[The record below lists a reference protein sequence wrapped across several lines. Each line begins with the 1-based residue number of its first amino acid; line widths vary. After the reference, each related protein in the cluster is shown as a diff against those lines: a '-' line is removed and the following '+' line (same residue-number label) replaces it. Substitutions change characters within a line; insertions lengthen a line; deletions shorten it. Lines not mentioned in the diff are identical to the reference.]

1 MDILVTVDGLKKSF
15 GVHDIFQ
22 NVSFTVRQGEKVGL
36 VGVNGSGKTTLLR
49 CLLDPDFADGGSVKF
64 AGDLRL
70 GYVEQGFDDFRE
82 ETVWQFMQHACPD
95 ILNLREKM
103 RQLEEA
109 SGRAQGEELQGILDQ
124 YARTESRYAHLDGYH
139 YENNIKRV
147 LIGLGY
153 PEETW
158 QWRADKLSGGQK
170 TRLQL
175 AAALVNSPDLLIL
188 DEVLGLDEPT
198 NHLDIVMSEWLENY
212 LREFRGGVLVI
223 SHDRAFLDNVVEEI
237 LEMEGGTLHRFKGNY
252 SRYLEQKEIQV
263 LTQTRAYEAQQEYIA
278 RQEAYI
284 RRFKAGIKSKMA
296 RGRQS
301 QLDRL
306 ERIDA
311 PVQEEEFQLRLP
323 HAAEC
328 AEKVII
334 LEHLD
339 VGYPQHLLLQ
349 DVDLTLRR
357 GEKVAIIGPNGCGK
371 STLLKTILQELPP
384 LKGEARIGNR
394 VKIGYFSQSYE
405 RLDENQTI
413 MENFLTEYGLTDEQ
427 TRRLLGSMMFHG
439 EDVFKVIGTLSGGQ
453 KARLVLLKLVLD
465 GANCLLLDEPTNHL
479 DIAAKEAVEAA
490 LETFDGTVLLVSHD
504 RYLVNEVAGR
514 IWAVEDG
521 HVTDYKGNYD
531 FYLEERDK
539 NRSQE
544 AAPEILRKEKEPA
557 TKATP
562 AAAAPQTAQPEK
574 KMEKKPEKKPYS
586 PAEAQK
592 LLPQVEL
599 KIREYEALQKVLS
612 DKIADPANQQ
622 DLETSTKLAE
632 EYAEQSK
639 ILDGLMDKW
648 EKLMESLE

>member
-22 NVSFTVRQGEKVGL
+22 NVSFTIRQGEKVGL

-49 CLLDPDFADGGSVKF
+49 CLLDPEFADGGSVKF

-82 ETVWQFMQHACPD
+82 ETIWQFMQHACPD

-139 YENNIKRV
+139 YESNIKRV

-175 AAALVNSPDLLIL
+175 AAALVNSPDLLI
-188 DEVLGLDEPT
+188 LDEPT

-311 PVQEEEFQLRLP
+311 PIQEEEFQLRLP

-328 AEKVII
+328 AEKVIM

-531 FYLEERDK
+531 FYLEER
-539 NRSQE
+539 N
-544 AAPEILRKEKEPA
+544 KERDQ
-557 TKATP
+557 
-562 AAAAPQTAQPEK
+562 AAAALAAPAASRKEEKKVPKGETEPISAQPATAVPK
-574 KMEKKPEKKPYS
+574 TEKKPYS

-612 DKIADPANQQ
+612 AKIADPANQQ

>member
-22 NVSFTVRQGEKVGL
+22 NVSFTVRQGEKVGP

-175 AAALVNSPDLLIL
+175 AAALVNSPDLLI
-188 DEVLGLDEPT
+188 LDEPT

-544 AAPEILRKEKEPA
+544 AVPETLRKEKEPA
-557 TKATP
+557 AKATS
-562 AAAAPQTAQPEK
+562 AAGAPQTAQPEK

>member
-49 CLLDPDFADGGSVKF
+49 CLLDPEFADGGSVKF

-82 ETVWQFMQHACPD
+82 ETIWQFMQHACPD

-124 YARTESRYAHLDGYH
+124 YARTESWYAHLDGYH
-139 YENNIKRV
+139 YESNIKRV

-175 AAALVNSPDLLIL
+175 AAALVNSPDLLI
-188 DEVLGLDEPT
+188 LDEPT

-311 PVQEEEFQLRLP
+311 PIQEEEFQLRLP

-349 DVDLTLRR
+349 DVDMTLRR

-531 FYLEERDK
+531 FYLEERNKERDQAAA
-539 NRSQE
+539 SL
-544 AAPEILRKEKEPA
+544 AAPAASRKEEKKVPKGETEPISAQPA
-557 TKATP
+557 TAVPKT
-562 AAAAPQTAQPEK
+562 
-574 KMEKKPEKKPYS
+574 EKKPYS

-612 DKIADPANQQ
+612 AKIADPANQQ

>member
-175 AAALVNSPDLLIL
+175 AAALVNSPDLLI
-188 DEVLGLDEPT
+188 LDEPT

-557 TKATP
+557 
-562 AAAAPQTAQPEK
+562 PQTAQPEK

-612 DKIADPANQQ
+612 DKIADPSNQQ